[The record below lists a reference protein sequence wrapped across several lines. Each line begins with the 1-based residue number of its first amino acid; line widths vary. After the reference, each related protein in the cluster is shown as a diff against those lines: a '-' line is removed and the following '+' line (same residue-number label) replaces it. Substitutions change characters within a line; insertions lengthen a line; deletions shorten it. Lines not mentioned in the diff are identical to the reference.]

1 MTNFGM
7 FLTSC
12 DLCGKTDIVELLK
25 HFKIQRLMNLVII
38 CEVVR
43 WCDRG
48 IYM

>member
-1 MTNFGM
+1 MTNSGVI
-7 FLTSC
+7 LTSC